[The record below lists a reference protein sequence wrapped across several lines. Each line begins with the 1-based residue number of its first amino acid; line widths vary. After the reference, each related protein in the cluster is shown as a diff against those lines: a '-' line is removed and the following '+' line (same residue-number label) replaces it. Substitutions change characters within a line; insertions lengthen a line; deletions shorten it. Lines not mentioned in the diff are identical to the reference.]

1 MKELPFQVKCIMACL
16 CLLAQNGNS
25 DAFDRTTHWTV
36 LRQLGFWSQNL
47 TLHAIIAQHIVH
59 IKGNII
65 IFATEISKLERNC
78 LKVGK
83 KSNFV

>member
-1 MKELPFQVKCIMACL
+1 MNNV
-16 CLLAQNGNS
+16 
-25 DAFDRTTHWTV
+25 TTFNAHWTV

-65 IFATEISKLERNC
+65 IFATEISKLEKNC

-83 KSNFV
+83 NRILCSDFDQF